1 MNSQQNST
9 LTNTIV
15 KCFLLAGCQFYP
27 PGEYLRFVRVPE
39 NLKIGDE
46 VLRVEVHPRNDLTL
60 LPVDKVSLFIQS
72 LKTMFNKTLNN
83 CLKYLVPV
91 SRINN

>member
-1 MNSQQNST
+1 MKIKTTIEVHYGHNSIIA
-9 LTNTIV
+9 TIDHFV
-15 KCFLLAGCQFYP
+15 NPVFFLLAGCQFYP

-60 LPVDKVSLFIQS
+60 LPVDKVSLFN
-72 LKTMFNKTLNN
+72 F
-83 CLKYLVPV
+83 
-91 SRINN
+91 

>member
-1 MNSQQNST
+1 MHPQQNST

-15 KCFLLAGCQFYP
+15 NLLFQCFLLAGCQFYP

-60 LPVDKVSLFIQS
+60 LPVDKVSSQIPCNLELISVLFN
-72 LKTMFNKTLNN
+72 F
-83 CLKYLVPV
+83 
-91 SRINN
+91 